1 MRKVSIVV
9 GVVIVVMVLA
19 ALIFVATFDINKYR
33 GTTQSELEK
42 RLGRSVTLG
51 QMHLGIFPPRFRVQ
65 ELAISDD
72 PRFNPDAPFVK
83 ARELDVSV
91 RILPLLHKQI
101 EISSLNL
108 ERPSVNL
115 IKNHQGEWN
124 FASLG
129 HPAENRDAGATPS
142 SGSQRS
148 ASNKSSS
155 KPEPETQA
163 SPTNSTWAPGE
174 QQFALG
180 ELTIQDGQISL
191 LDQSEGKTPTLY
203 DHIDVTLRDFAP
215 NRPFSID
222 ATAHMAGAGSQDVR
236 LQGQGG
242 PLVPADLVKT
252 SFHVTLNLK
261 QVGIVDLSKFLNSPT
276 LAGTDGV
283 MTGET
288 KITSDSGRVTAAGET
303 NVENAKVHGMEL
315 GYPVVAQYDLTDDL
329 PADFITIRKLMLK
342 LGPSPLEM
350 AGTVNAK
357 PAPPQIDLNL
367 RANNVAIAEAAKFAA
382 ASGMAFSQGTTVTG
396 TVNANIQAKGAADK
410 PALNGDINASN
421 IQMSG
426 KEIAQPVQIQ
436 AVNLSLTPSEVRS
449 NPFNIMSAGTTVNT
463 QLTIRNY
470 TSSSPIVDASVKA
483 PNAQLPAILAMAKAN
498 GVTALDKIAGE
509 GTLKLDM
516 HAMGPIKAVTTA
528 EIMKALNGTMSID
541 FNNVKYSGANIGRE
555 LSSIA
560 GFLNAGSTVG
570 AAQGVTNIQK
580 VTGNIAVKNGI
591 AQTNDLQA
599 QMDIGNIG
607 LAGTASLV
615 TEALNMHAT
624 AVISQAV
631 SQKVGGQSIGGFMK
645 TALANN
651 QGELVVPAL
660 VTGTFSTPKFE
671 PDVQQL
677 AQMKLK
683 GLIPNINNPASVA
696 GTLQNLLGGPKNPA
710 EQPHQGAQQQNPV
723 QQILG
728 LFGKKKPQTEEQP
741 K

>member
-1 MRKVSIVV
+1 
-9 GVVIVVMVLA
+9 
-19 ALIFVATFDINKYR
+19 
-33 GTTQSELEK
+33 
-42 RLGRSVTLG
+42 
-51 QMHLGIFPPRFRVQ
+51 
-65 ELAISDD
+65 
-72 PRFNPDAPFVK
+72 
-83 ARELDVSV
+83 
-91 RILPLLHKQI
+91 
-101 EISSLNL
+101 
-108 ERPSVNL
+108 
-115 IKNHQGEWN
+115 
-124 FASLG
+124 
-129 HPAENRDAGATPS
+129 
-142 SGSQRS
+142 
-148 ASNKSSS
+148 
-155 KPEPETQA
+155 
-163 SPTNSTWAPGE
+163 
-174 QQFALG
+174 
-180 ELTIQDGQISL
+180 
-191 LDQSEGKTPTLY
+191 
-203 DHIDVTLRDFAP
+203 
-215 NRPFSID
+215 
-222 ATAHMAGAGSQDVR
+222 
-236 LQGQGG
+236 
-242 PLVPADLVKT
+242 
-252 SFHVTLNLK
+252 
-261 QVGIVDLSKFLNSPT
+261 
-276 LAGTDGV
+276 
-283 MTGET
+283 
-288 KITSDSGRVTAAGET
+288 
-303 NVENAKVHGMEL
+303 
-315 GYPVVAQYDLTDDL
+315 
-329 PADFITIRKLMLK
+329 
-342 LGPSPLEM
+342 
-350 AGTVNAK
+350 
-357 PAPPQIDLNL
+357 
-367 RANNVAIAEAAKFAA
+367 
-382 ASGMAFSQGTTVTG
+382 MAFSQGTTVTG